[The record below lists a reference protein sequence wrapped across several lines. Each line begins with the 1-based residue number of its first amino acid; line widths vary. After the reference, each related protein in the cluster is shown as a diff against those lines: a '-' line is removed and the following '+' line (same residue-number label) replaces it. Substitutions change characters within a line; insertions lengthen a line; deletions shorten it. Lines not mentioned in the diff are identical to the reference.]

1 MKKMALGLIFACLV
15 GCASVQPDDPTA
27 INDALVGF
35 TVNSQAERWPEALKF
50 VTASEAEEI
59 TDESGLMKAEYRVA
73 ASRLRISALK
83 RMPWKV
89 DGKGRLIGIKEVLD
103 DFNKKYIVSE
113 DEKKVGTNLE
123 QMRQDRIKRTLER
136 GQRIMAGEE
145 EEASKEPEVE
155 VITNKLTED
164 EKRKYG
170 STGELRAPEEVET
183 TATYTSEGSSE
194 DSYSSESSYS
204 SEEEQPSQVFEP
216 ENSNIE
222 EDGYYGP
229 DESGATS
236 DF

>member
-1 MKKMALGLIFACLV
+1 
-15 GCASVQPDDPTA
+15 
-27 INDALVGF
+27 
-35 TVNSQAERWPEALKF
+35 
-50 VTASEAEEI
+50 
-59 TDESGLMKAEYRVA
+59 
-73 ASRLRISALK
+73 
-83 RMPWKV
+83 
-89 DGKGRLIGIKEVLD
+89 
-103 DFNKKYIVSE
+103 
-113 DEKKVGTNLE
+113 
-123 QMRQDRIKRTLER
+123 MRQDRIKRTLER